1 MHDARGASRGLSA
14 SPPESPSPSRAVS
27 PGTPAGPPQPLVHP
41 RVSPRKPPSFPPET
55 PTGAR
60 VQAYPSDLP
69 RFKSLIRRLAQNG
82 LIPSTGIDRETGRR
96 VGGRPPVAAE
106 TFRALLD
113 NAEVA
118 LLQPRAS
125 KGREHA
131 RRVDEAARVGFAR
144 LFGPRP
150 THLLPY
156 RPSIEGV
163 AARASGA
170 DRPLRRIEAVA
181 RFCEKRIIAG
191 FSVGGGRPHRMELVL
206 PTMVPDL
213 FYGWG
218 PVVYQTTLDQ
228 QGSVAA

>member
-1 MHDARGASRGLSA
+1 MHDARGAPRGLS
-14 SPPESPSPSRAVS
+14 PTLPGTGTPSVTRS
-27 PGTPAGPPQPLVHP
+27 PGTPGDPSQPLVHP
-41 RVSPRKPPSFPPET
+41 RVSPRKPTRFPPET
-55 PTGAR
+55 ATGAR
-60 VQAYPSDLP
+60 VQVYPSDLP
-69 RFKSLIRRLAQNG
+69 RLRSLIRRLASNG
-82 LIPSTGIDRETGRR
+82 LIPSTGYDRETGKR

-113 NAEVA
+113 NAEA
-118 LLQPRAS
+118 TLLRPRAS
-125 KGREHA
+125 KGKERA

-150 THLLPY
+150 THLMPY

-181 RFCEKRIIAG
+181 RFCEERIIAG
-191 FSVGGGRPHRMELVL
+191 FSVADGRPHRMELVL

-213 FYGWG
+213 YYGWG
-218 PVVYQTTLDQ
+218 PIVYQTTLDGA
-228 QGSVAA
+228 GSVAA

>member
-1 MHDARGASRGLSA
+1 MAGFPRTPGD
-14 SPPESPSPSRAVS
+14 PS
-27 PGTPAGPPQPLVHP
+27 QPLVLP
-41 RVSPRKPPSFPPET
+41 RVSPRKPTRFPPET

-60 VQAYPSDLP
+60 VQVYPSDLP
-69 RFKSLIRRLAQNG
+69 RLRSLIRRLAGNG
-82 LIPSTGIDRETGRR
+82 LIPSTGYDGETGKK

-113 NAEVA
+113 NAEA
-118 LLQPRAS
+118 TLLLPRAS
-125 KGREHA
+125 KGRERE

-150 THLLPY
+150 TRLFPY
-156 RPSIEGV
+156 QPSIEGV
-163 AARASGA
+163 AARSSGA

-191 FSVGGGRPHRMELVL
+191 FSLGGGRPHRMELVL

-213 FYGWG
+213 YYGWG
-218 PVVYQTTLDQ
+218 PVVYQVTLGGT
-228 QGSVAA
+228 GSVAA

>member
-1 MHDARGASRGLSA
+1 VHDAREASRSLAPVSA
-14 SPPESPSPSRAVS
+14 ETPPPSGTRPPEAPGDPS
-27 PGTPAGPPQPLVHP
+27 QPLVHP
-41 RVSPRKPPSFPPET
+41 RVSPRKPTRFPPET

-60 VQAYPSDLP
+60 LQVYPSDLP
-69 RFKSLIRRLAQNG
+69 RLKSLIRRLAGNG
-82 LIPSTGIDRETGRR
+82 LIPSTGYDSETGKR

-118 LLQPRAS
+118 LQRPRAS
-125 KGREHA
+125 KGRERA
-131 RRVDEAARVGFAR
+131 RRVDEAARIGFAR

-156 RPSIEGV
+156 RPSVEGV

-181 RFCEKRIIAG
+181 RFCEKRLIAG
-191 FSVGGGRPHRMELVL
+191 FSVAGGRPHRMELVL

-213 FYGWG
+213 YYGWG
-218 PVVYQTTLDQ
+218 PVVYQTTLDGD
-228 QGSVAA
+228 GSVAG

>member
-1 MHDARGASRGLSA
+1 MHDARGASRGLSL
-14 SPPESPSPSRAVS
+14 SPPEVVAPSVVGSPRTPGDPSH
-27 PGTPAGPPQPLVHP
+27 PLVLP
-41 RVSPRKPPSFPPET
+41 RVSPRIPTRFPPET

-69 RFKSLIRRLAQNG
+69 RLHSLIRRLAGNG
-82 LIPSTGIDRETGRR
+82 LIPSTGYDRETGKK

-113 NAEVA
+113 NAEA
-118 LLQPRAS
+118 TLLRPRAS
-125 KGREHA
+125 KRKERA

-150 THLLPY
+150 TRLFPY
-156 RPSIEGV
+156 QPSIEGV
-163 AARASGA
+163 AARSSGA

-191 FSVGGGRPHRMELVL
+191 FSVAGGRPHRMELVL

-213 FYGWG
+213 YYGWG
-218 PVVYQTTLDQ
+218 PVVYQTTLDGT
-228 QGSVAA
+228 GSVAA

>member
-1 MHDARGASRGLSA
+1 LHDARGGSRGVPHTA
-14 SPPESPSPSRAVS
+14 PETLSPSVTRY
-27 PGTPAGPPQPLVHP
+27 PGTPGDPSQPLVPP
-41 RVSPRKPPSFPPET
+41 RVSPRKPTRFPPET

-69 RFKSLIRRLAQNG
+69 RLRSLIRRLACNG
-82 LIPSTGIDRETGRR
+82 LIPSTGYDTETGRR
-96 VGGRPPVAAE
+96 IGGRPPVAAE

-113 NAEVA
+113 NAEA
-118 LLQPRAS
+118 SLLRPRAT
-125 KGREHA
+125 KGKERA
-131 RRVDEAARVGFAR
+131 QRVDEAARVGFAR

-150 THLLPY
+150 TRLMPY

-181 RFCEKRIIAG
+181 QFCEKRIIAG
-191 FSVGGGRPHRMELVL
+191 FSVTDGRPHRMELVL

-213 FYGWG
+213 YYGWG
-218 PVVYQTTLDQ
+218 PVVYQTTLD
-228 QGSVAA
+228 GDGGVAA